1 MTYQNVVDDVA
12 RGLIYGEYSLLLGAG
27 ASIGATGGNGR
38 PLPTGLGLRDTLM
51 KEFEVEDGG
60 DPLPLSH
67 LYEYLQRS
75 RREQI
80 HEFLRTWFTKCSPN
94 WQQMLAEFNWHR
106 IWTLN
111 IDDVVETAYAEL
123 GRPLKA
129 LTWHERF
136 TDRDSDSNQQIIHL
150 HGCAERLLE
159 APTDEN
165 VLVFSLSDYAR
176 EVANPRTWHRVF
188 FDEFAAKPFLVI
200 GAQLVEEIDLIEALI
215 PGNAAGATTGFPS
228 VVVVPSITPIRR
240 DQLESSG
247 FTIVESDGQSFVREL
262 LERYRAIIS
271 ENDKIFGPS
280 TPGLRKFSQQFID
293 LRTFQPIDLNA
304 GDFYSGYQPTWQT
317 ILSDDDAILDA
328 TSKASDEIIKLA
340 VSEDVYQKFAFL
352 TGNPGSGKSTGLLRI
367 ASDLRSHGM
376 FPFLFRADEYI
387 DVEAA
392 AEWLKTVPRTVLLF
406 DDFADHSST
415 IQRLSDKCKQE
426 NIRMLLV
433 GSDRSARSLMIR
445 DRIDPQYLNV
455 GQARWYGRLSDGDIE
470 RIIDK
475 LHSRGR
481 LGRITRWDREEQRNY
496 FAGYADRS
504 LFDAMAEVEGGSGF
518 RETVKQIYKGLP
530 SEGVKRLYAAACI
543 CYEQSIPIPTGIA
556 ANLAEVAPKDLVT
569 LINNECAGA
578 LVLTRTGIRPPHRI
592 TANLA
597 VGTLPVEVR
606 SDVCLSLSKVL
617 APHIDERAMRTGA
630 REYRIVRYLMN
641 QDLIARIA
649 GENAG
654 RKWYDELRPYYDWNG
669 RYWDQRALF
678 ESRYGQHETA
688 RSYAERSIQVHR
700 HSFGFNTLG
709 TVLLRTAIRRGST
722 RELLEGIKN
731 LDNAKDFAEWDSRE
745 HPFTTFFTSIIRYS
759 QEYGIDSVPQEVINA
774 WASWFREAQASR
786 VFSTQ
791 QGQELLLN
799 WQRQWLRFAVIS

>member
-1 MTYQNVVDDVA
+1 MLNQNVMDDVA
-12 RGLIYGEYSLLLGAG
+12 RGLMYGEYSLLLGAG

-38 PLPTGLGLRDTLM
+38 PLPTGVGLRDALM
-51 KEFEVEDGG
+51 KEFEIEDEG
-60 DPLPLSH
+60 DPLPLSQ
-67 LYEYLQRS
+67 LYDYLQRT

-80 HEFLRTWFTKCSPN
+80 HEFLRAWFTKCSPN

-111 IDDVVETAYAEL
+111 IDDVVETAYAEV
-123 GRPLKA
+123 GRPLEVLA
-129 LTWHERF
+129 WHERF
-136 TDRDSDSNQQIIHL
+136 TDRASDSIEQIIHL
-150 HGCAERLLE
+150 HGFAGRLLG
-159 APTDEN
+159 APTNDN
-165 VLVFSLSDYAR
+165 SLVFSLSDYAR

-188 FDEFAAKPFLVI
+188 FDEFSANPFLVI
-200 GAQLVEEIDLIEALI
+200 GAQLVEEIDLIEALM
-215 PGNAAGATTGFPS
+215 PGNAASDMTGFPS

-247 FTIVESDGQSFVREL
+247 FTIIESDGQSFVSAL

-293 LRTFQPIDLNA
+293 LRTFRPIDLDA

-317 ILSDDDAILDA
+317 TLSDNDAILDA
-328 TSKASDEIIKLA
+328 TSKASDEIVKLA
-340 VSEDVYQKFAFL
+340 ASEDVYQEFVFL

-367 ASDLRSHGM
+367 AANLRSHGM

-392 AEWLKTVPRTVLLF
+392 VEWLKTVPRTVLLF

-415 IQRLSDKCKQE
+415 IQRLADECKQN

-433 GSDRSARSLMIR
+433 GSDRSGRHPIIG
-445 DRIDPQYLNV
+445 DRIDPQYLNLD
-455 GQARWYGRLSDGDIE
+455 QAQWYGRLSDEDIE

-481 LGRITRWDREEQRNY
+481 LGRITRWDRDEQRNY
-496 FAGYADRS
+496 FVGHANRS
-504 LFDAMAEVEGGSGF
+504 LFDAMAELEGGSGF
-518 RETVKQIYKGLP
+518 RETVKQIYQGLP
-530 SEGVKRLYAAACI
+530 SEGLRRLYAAACI
-543 CYEQSIPIPTGIA
+543 CYEQGIPIPTGIA
-556 ANLAEVAPKDLVT
+556 ANFADVAPKDFVA
-569 LINNECAGA
+569 LIRNACAGA
-578 LVLTRTGIRPPHRI
+578 LVLTRVGIRPPHRI

-617 APHIDERAMRTGA
+617 APHIDERAMRTGT

-649 GENAG
+649 GENEG
-654 RKWYDELRPYYDWNG
+654 RKWYDELRSYYDWNG

-709 TVLLRTAIRRGST
+709 TVLLRTAITRGST
-722 RELLEGIKN
+722 GDLREGIKN
-731 LDNAKDFAEWDSRE
+731 LANAKNFAEWGSRE
-745 HPFTTFFTSIIRYS
+745 HPFTTFFTSLIRYA
-759 QEYGIDSVPQEVINA
+759 EEHGIDRVPQEVKDD
-774 WASWFREAQASR
+774 WLSWFREAQSSR
-786 VFSTQ
+786 VFSTRQ
-791 QGQELLLN
+791 SQDNLLN
-799 WQRQWLRFAVIS
+799 WQRQWLRFAAID